1 MEEKM
6 KKTNSMSS
14 FLTAEVSINIDFT
27 ANVNLGKQG
36 GGGAVM

>member
-14 FLTAEVSINIDFT
+14 FLTAEVNVSIDFT
-27 ANVNLGKQG
+27 ANVNLDKMG
-36 GGGAVM
+36 GGGGNR